1 MLDHFVWCFN
11 VRYFFVDINL
21 TDELGQTLMH
31 DVAREWNV
39 DVAKFLKFKGA
50 RIDKADNYGR
60 TPLFVAVV
68 SGHEEMIDW
77 LLQNGGSI
85 FWK

>member
-1 MLDHFVWCFN
+1 
-11 VRYFFVDINL
+11 
-21 TDELGQTLMH
+21 MH

-50 RIDKADNYGR
+50 HIDKADKYGR

-85 FWK
+85 FLNNVGKKGFQYKRETNE

>member
-1 MLDHFVWCFN
+1 
-11 VRYFFVDINL
+11 
-21 TDELGQTLMH
+21 MH

-85 FWK
+85 FWKQRRKKMHSVYKGNIEE

>member
-1 MLDHFVWCFN
+1 MFQ
-11 VRYFFVDINL
+11 RETFFVDINL
-21 TDELGQTLMH
+21 KDELGQTLMH

-50 RIDKADNYGR
+50 HIDKADNYGR

-68 SGHEEMIDW
+68 SGHEEMIGW

-85 FWK
+85 FFSN